1 MRIRLL
7 PRLAASFA
15 AVTLAMLIAG
25 EAAAQNL
32 EKLNI
37 LIFSPPSLGAFI
49 PPVIK
54 GQKFDHANGLDLT
67 FHERTPDA
75 YTTQF
80 NSGEFKIGGSAS
92 LQTIALADIRGV
104 KVKYLF
110 NIFDFWGAVVT
121 SRPEVKTVKDL
132 EGKQLA
138 AARSTTNYKMFE
150 FFAKKQGV
158 DVSKFQVVNTA
169 PPGLMSY
176 AIADRADA
184 VQIWEPTYTL
194 LMAKKPDVRTLDLG
208 IEKTWKAFAGGSRIP
223 YLGVAAHAEW
233 ADQNPELVKKLYA
246 TYRQAAEWLQKNPD
260 AASVL
265 MFPKRSADD
274 QKQIASL
281 IRAKERL
288 GISMA
293 GANEIRKEIEGVYRA
308 GIEIN
313 YFPKM
318 PSPASIYDKPVQ

>member
-1 MRIRLL
+1 MTPHRKRFAV
-7 PRLAASFA
+7 LAGT
-15 AVTLAMLIAG
+15 VLAMAFG
-25 EAAAQNL
+25 AVADARAQSAA
-32 EKLNI
+32 KLDI
-37 LIFSPPSLGAFI
+37 LIFSPPSLGAFV

-54 GQKFDHANGLDLT
+54 AQKFDQANGLDLT

-104 KVKYLF
+104 KVTYLF
-110 NIFDFWGAVVT
+110 NVFDFWGAVVT
-121 SRPEVKTVKDL
+121 SRPEIKSVKDL

-150 FFAKKQGV
+150 FFAKQQGA
-158 DVSKFQVVNTA
+158 DISKFQVVNTA

-194 LMAKKPDVRTLDLG
+194 LKAKKPDVRALELG
-208 IEKTWKAFAGGSRIP
+208 IEKTWKSFAGGSRIP
-223 YLGVAAHAEW
+223 YLGVAAHADW
-233 ADQNPELVKKLYA
+233 ANQNPDLIKKLYA
-246 TYRQAAEWLQKNPD
+246 TYKQAAEWLQKNPD
-260 AASVL
+260 AAAPL
-265 MFPKRSADD
+265 MFPKRSPDD

-281 IRAKERL
+281 IRANDRL

-293 GANEIRKEIEGVYRA
+293 GANELRKEIQAVFRA
-308 GIEIN
+308 GIDIN
-313 YFPKM
+313 YFPSM
-318 PSPASIYDKPVQ
+318 PSAASVYDKPVQ